1 MLGNWRSHSDY
12 RSFVLSRLENL
23 DPSSVVEYLD
33 ITKKLLIL
41 NLDPLKIIIQKR
53 YSNTGRAAVQ
63 QPEIFRIFILMLHL
77 KIPPNKWIDKLRHNY
92 VLRTACGLRKIE
104 IPSIASLYNFIKRIT
119 GAEVAPKAKTFKRK
133 PSKKYKQGEK
143 LPLRHAN
150 ITVKLKDRILVGRRF
165 NDPLAVS
172 INDILALIIRQSYGF
187 GLFDKHIILA
197 ATGLASRPA
206 RPHMGR
212 RPAGAN
218 TMASTIAP
226 APARSPTQV
235 PLGDGI
241 ATTSATSMATPVIS

>member
-12 RSFVLSRLENL
+12 RSFVLSRLENV

-33 ITKKLLIL
+33 ITTKLLIL

-172 INDILALIIRQSYGF
+172 INDILALIVKQSYEF
-187 GLFDKHIILA
+187 GLFDKHINISGDG
-197 ATGLASRPA
+197 TCI
-206 RPHMGR
+206 
-212 RPAGAN
+212 PAGASSYGKKTCGCKN

-226 APARSPTQV
+226 ALARSPTQG
-235 PLGDGI
+235 PLGD
-241 ATTSATSMATPVIS
+241 SDR